1 MDKKKIGIIALLAV
15 VLAVGIGAVWW
26 LRGTA
31 DRAQEKLDLAVKYI
45 SENDFDQAILAYN
58 DAIKIDSKQVKAYQ
72 GLAKV
77 YTLQG
82 KYDEAKVAYDKGMV
96 AVAATDQN
104 TLRLGLAGMYIDKG
118 QLSDAEKAFR
128 EIIDGSQN
136 CLEAYWGLAMVY
148 QKHGDNTKAESA
160 LRQALGKYP
169 NDYRGYNNLALFLK
183 QNGKDDEAFSLVIKS
198 LTLELNQQEAY
209 LVLSGIFNGHW
220 PDLRAKLTAATNRKI
235 AAMLEF
241 YSYYSSN
248 DFSKAMEIYKTKTNV
263 QDGNQKVKLLT
274 AIAMVKAG
282 EKANA
287 ESLISQLFNE
297 NLNKCLLS
305 DLALYYQAAGESEKA
320 RSIAISAINANGTN
334 LDAVAVLQTLNS
346 AETKIYAAEYLLY
359 NWKPVEKVKLELK
372 AQALPF
378 PGTINTDTESAL
390 NKPAEP
396 ALPVVEDKKDDQKT
410 LSGPLVLQDFKL
422 GPIAL
427 GMPISEMESILGKPK
442 KKYVDEIQ
450 QTEIIYDNLWVIQT
464 HERNPR
470 VFRINYQSGDFSTPR
485 GIKIGSTK
493 DDVIKCY
500 GNPQKSRDNSW
511 MYMVDG
517 IIFDASLSGQGK
529 KSIVQFDIKNGQ
541 VGSISVYAFEPYEE
555 MTEP

>member
-1 MDKKKIGIIALLAV
+1 MDKKKIGIVALLAV

-45 SENDFDQAILAYN
+45 SENDFDKAILAYN

-82 KYDEAKVAYDKGMV
+82 KYDEAKAVYDKGAA
-96 AVAATDQN
+96 AVAASDQN
-104 TLRLGLAGMYIDKG
+104 TLRMGLAGMYIDKG
-118 QLSDAEKAFR
+118 QLTDAEKAFR
-128 EIIDGSQN
+128 EIINGSQN
-136 CLEAYWGLAMVY
+136 CLEAYWGLTMVY
-148 QKHGDNTKAESA
+148 QKQGDNTKAEAA
-160 LRQALGKYP
+160 LRQAVEKYP
-169 NDYRGYNNLALFLK
+169 ENYRGYNTLALFLK
-183 QNGKDDEAFSLVIKS
+183 QNGKADEAFSLVIKS

-209 LVLSGIFNGHW
+209 LVLSDIYNGHW
-220 PDLRAKLTAATNRKI
+220 SDLRPKLTYATNQKI

-241 YSYYSSN
+241 YSYYSAN
-248 DFSKAMEIYKTKTNV
+248 DFSKAMEIYKTKTYI

-282 EKANA
+282 DKANA

-297 NLNKCLLS
+297 NLNKCLLG
-305 DLALYYQAAGESEKA
+305 DLALYYQAAGDSQKA
-320 RSIAISAINANGTN
+320 KSIAISAIKTNGIN
-334 LDAVAVLQTLNS
+334 LDAVAVLQNLNS
-346 AETKIYAAEYLLY
+346 GEAKIYAAEYLLY

-372 AQALPF
+372 AKTLPF
-378 PGTINTDTESAL
+378 PGTINTATESAL

-396 ALPVVEDKKDDQKT
+396 AVPVVEDKKDDQKT
-410 LSGPLVLQDFKL
+410 LSGPLLLQDFKL
-422 GPIAL
+422 GPITL
-427 GMPISEMESILGKPK
+427 GMLVSEMESILGKPK
-442 KKYVDEIQ
+442 KKFVDEIQ

-464 HERNPR
+464 YERNPR
-470 VFRINYQSGDFSTPR
+470 VIRINYQSGDFSTPR

-500 GNPQKSRDNSW
+500 GNPQKSRDNSL

-529 KSIVQFDIKNGQ
+529 KSVVQFDIKNGQ
-541 VGSISVYAFEPYEE
+541 VASISVYGFEPYEE